1 MKLKYF
7 TLAMA
12 FAMALALTGCSA
24 NRDVNNSAPMSPTD
38 TVSADQNDRPSADVG
53 GGSQNSPDVGGT
65 QNSPDVGGAQDDAN
79 ASDDVG
85 QNGGRSGMRSRP
97 GVGNAIDD
105 IGNAAG
111 NLARGAGN
119 AVQDVGN
126 AIGNA
131 AGSVGRAVG

>member
-24 NRDVNNSAPMSPTD
+24 NRDVNSDAPMSPTN
-38 TVSADQNDRPSADVG
+38 TVSSDQNDRPGSDVG
-53 GGSQNSPDVGGT
+53 GGSQDGSIVG
-65 QNSPDVGGAQDDAN
+65 DD
-79 ASDDVG
+79 
-85 QNGGRSGMRSRP
+85 QNGTVNNDGTGRSITGSGMQGRSD
-97 GVGNAIDD
+97 VGNAIDD

-119 AVQDVGN
+119 AVQDAGN

-131 AGSVGRAVG
+131 ANSVGRAVS